1 MGLDGGEALVCECS
15 GESPILLKELL
26 RLRYRCSV
34 PEEHR
39 LLKVIRKAVD
49 RTVGAANYVQSRIEQ
64 PGL

>member
-1 MGLDGGEALVCECS
+1 MGLDGGEALVCEWS

-26 RLRYRCSV
+26 RLCHRSSV

-49 RTVGAANYVQSRIEQ
+49 CTVGVANDVQGRIEQ